1 MHINT
6 IAGIAIAV
14 VFILVFCAD
23 WGDPGYFDLPIDR
36 EDPNKYLF
44 DFFKKKIDLFPEK
57 QLFYIVPFKDE
68 SLEKWALANF
78 PEQVITN
85 AISIVSLKVMKEIL
99 GLENDGTQMLIN
111 KLANLNTQKDANI
124 LYVFDPGFFRDS
136 GKLIPPF
143 YKGGMA
149 WLNFGH
155 NKT

>member
-1 MHINT
+1 MNINV
-6 IAGIAIAV
+6 IAGIAIV
-14 VFILVFCAD
+14 VVCLLVFCVD
-23 WGDPGYFDLPIDR
+23 WGNDYYFGLAIDK

-78 PEQVITN
+78 PTQVITN
-85 AISIVSLKVMKEIL
+85 DILIVSLEQMKRNL
-99 GLENDGTQMLIN
+99 GLENDGTQMVIN
-111 KLANLNTQKDANI
+111 KLANLNTQKDSRV

-155 NKT
+155 NKI